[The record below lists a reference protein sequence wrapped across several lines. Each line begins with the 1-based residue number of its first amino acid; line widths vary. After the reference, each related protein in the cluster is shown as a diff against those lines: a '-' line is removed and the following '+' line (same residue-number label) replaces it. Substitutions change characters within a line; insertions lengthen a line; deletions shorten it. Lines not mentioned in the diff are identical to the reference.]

1 MLIRYFFALTLIFTS
16 ACDAQ
21 ELIIPPPT
29 TVAAKAF
36 LLLDFQTGQVL
47 LEKDADLSVEPASLT
62 KLMTAYI
69 VFKQLKEKHLALTD
83 TVRVSQ
89 KAWQT
94 SGSRTYLEVN
104 HDVPIEV
111 LIQGMIVQSGND
123 ATVALAEK
131 VAGSEEQFVGM
142 MNEQGK
148 VFGLTNTHF
157 SNSTGLPD
165 PNHHSTAR
173 DLSKIATAIIRDF
186 PEYYHWYS
194 QRDFTYNNITQPNR
208 NLLLERDK
216 SVDGMKTGHTDTAG
230 FCLVASAKRESTR
243 LISVVLGTKSFK
255 ERENESWKLLEYGFS
270 AFETH
275 LLQSTGRAIVQ
286 RRVWYGDQNDLQL
299 GLNKPLYITIPK
311 GKFSEVTTEV
321 TTDPVFY
328 APVTASK
335 VCGHLKVSLGTQVLE
350 ERPLVAMNTVK
361 TGSMFKQFSDYLT
374 HSLSNYSFW

>member
-1 MLIRYFFALTLIFTS
+1 MLIRYLSALTLLVIS
-16 ACDAQ
+16 SCYAQ

-29 TVAAKAF
+29 TVAAKSY

-69 VFKQLKEKHLALTD
+69 VFKQLKEKRFAVTD
-83 TVRVSQ
+83 TARVSQ

-94 SGSRTYLEVN
+94 SGSRTYLQVN
-104 HDVPIEV
+104 HEVPIEL

-123 ATVALAEK
+123 ATVTLAEK

-148 VFGLTNTHF
+148 IFGLTNTHF

-165 PNHHSTAR
+165 PNHRSTAR
-173 DLSKIATAIIRDF
+173 DLSKIAVAIIRDF
-186 PEYYHWYS
+186 PEYYRWYS

-216 SVDGMKTGHTDTAG
+216 SVDGMKTGHTDSAG
-230 FCLVASAKRESTR
+230 FCLVASAKRENTR
-243 LISVVLGTKSFK
+243 LISVILGAKGSK
-255 ERENESWKLLEYGFS
+255 ERADESWKLLEYGFS

-275 LLQSTGRAIVQ
+275 LVQPTGRAVAQQ
-286 RRVWYGDQNDLQL
+286 RIWYGDQNELQL
-299 GLNKPLYITIPK
+299 GLTKPLYITVPK
-311 GKFSEVTTEV
+311 GKFSEVTTQV
-321 TTDPVFY
+321 IADPVFY
-328 APVTASK
+328 APVAAGK
-335 VCGHLKVSLGTQVLE
+335 VCGNFKVSLGSQVLE

-361 TGSMFKQFSDYLT
+361 SGSMFKQFTDYVT
-374 HSLSNYSFW
+374 QSLSNYSFW